1 MIRLRKRKKEYQYIV
16 NFKVQG
22 EINRVSLKELAFRVS
37 INDGIKAIL
46 CRKLTND
53 KVALFTYTFDKA
65 SKVLPDGTF
74 IRHYIVMDV
83 IYSIVK
89 GIKEF
94 LIFDHIH
101 DILEYSDSIPEKIY
115 NETKIFGI
123 NYLPDHLLDKVAEK
137 ILEKEE
143 IEAS

>member
-1 MIRLRKRKKEYQYIV
+1 MIKLRKRKKEYPYIV

-37 INDGIKAIL
+37 LNNKAKAVL
-46 CRKLTND
+46 CRELTNG
-53 KVALFTYTFDKA
+53 KVVLFTYAFDRA

-74 IRHYIVMDV
+74 IRHYIVTDV
-83 IYSIVK
+83 LYSTVK
-89 GIKEF
+89 EKKEF
-94 LIFDHIH
+94 LVFDHIH
-101 DILEYSDSIPEKIY
+101 GILKYSDSIPEKIY

-123 NYLPDHLLDKVAEK
+123 NYLPDDLLDKVAEK

-143 IEAS
+143 RN